1 MTCLWWIT
9 IPAIIASGVILGLT
23 WRRLAVLSAGRRMV
37 LVCLRA
43 GAVGALLLMAVN
55 PTGERQRR
63 VLERPRVVVL
73 VDRSA
78 SMGLKDAPGGVSRIA
93 WAAGLLR
100 PGAPLAHALAKSDLA
115 TLLFADDVRPAH
127 SPLPDVAD
135 GPATD
140 LHSALAAALRA
151 FPEGEP
157 SAIVTLTDGAANR
170 GPSRDELVGW
180 VARRRLP
187 VYCLGVG
194 SATRPPDAWVGRV
207 DAPATIRAG
216 TTATVRVGIGSRG
229 LGGKAARVSLLAE
242 GMGGGRK
249 VVTLTEGYTQ
259 AAAFTVKPGKPGLYR
274 CTAQLAALPGE
285 WTRANN
291 SRTFFL
297 RVIPGQLKLLFIA
310 GQPSRELKFIR
321 RVLDSLP
328 DLRVTYL
335 VRKSGSAFWQDGDPP
350 RPGARLPVGDA
361 LNAQDAVILCD
372 APAAAFT
379 AAELQRLADFVR
391 VRGGGLGVLGGPD
404 GFGGGGY
411 AYGKSP
417 LAGPLGVSLGGGPVT
432 YSPLA
437 TKAQPTADTAILSP
451 TSDIGRHEGFPGWS
465 ALPFLAGLNVVP
477 GVKPGA
483 SVLLRSGQGQ
493 PLLVIQRH
501 GLGRTLCWL
510 SDSTYRWVLSKDA
523 TPASRQGHAAFWS
536 GIVAWLTTPP
546 NRSPVALETDRD
558 TYESGDTA
566 RVIADVSG
574 PGFEPVSG
582 AEVTVEVVGAQ
593 GRVGRLSLSEV
604 AGAAGRYES
613 GLVAGPAGKHT
624 LRARALA
631 GAKELGRDTRQIV
644 VEPPRRELADPARN
658 SALLQA
664 IAQASGG
671 AYVPAERSADIGRVL
686 RLHPTER
693 TVRTPYP
700 WARTG
705 LGFAA
710 FLLLAGLDWL
720 LRRWWGVG

>member
-1 MTCLWWIT
+1 MASPWWVAL
-9 IPAIIASGVILGLT
+9 PAVIASGVILTLT
-23 WRRLAVLSAGRRMV
+23 WRRLALLSAGRRV
-37 LVCLRA
+37 TLVCLRA
-43 GAVGALLLMAVN
+43 GAVAALLLMAGN
-55 PTGERQRR
+55 PTREGQHR
-63 VLERPRVVVL
+63 LLDRPRVVVL
-73 VDRSA
+73 VDHSA
-78 SMGLKDAPGGVSRIA
+78 SMSLKDAPGGVSRIA
-93 WAAGLLR
+93 WATGLLR
-100 PGAPLAHALAKSDLA
+100 PGAPLADTLSKSDLA

-127 SPLPDVAD
+127 PPLPDVAD
-135 GPATD
+135 GLATD
-140 LHSALAAALRA
+140 LHSSLAAALRA
-151 FPEGEP
+151 FPGGEP
-157 SAIVTLTDGAANR
+157 SAIVALTDGAANR
-170 GPSRDELVGW
+170 GPSRDELVAW
-180 VARRRLP
+180 VSRRRLP

-194 SATRPPDAWVGRV
+194 SAARPPDAWVGRV
-207 DAPATIRAG
+207 DAPAAVRAA

-229 LGGKAARVSLLAE
+229 LDGRGAEVKLQAE
-242 GMGGGRK
+242 GMAGGRK
-249 VVTLTEGYTQ
+249 AVTLTEGRTQ
-259 AAAFTVKPGKPGLYR
+259 AAAFTVKPEKPGLYR
-274 CTAQLAALPGE
+274 CTAQLGALPGE

-297 RVIPGQLKLLFIA
+297 RVIPGKLKLLFIA
-310 GQPSRELKFIR
+310 GQPSREYKFIR

-328 DLRVTYL
+328 DLRATCL
-335 VRKSGSAFWQDGDPP
+335 VRKSGTGFWQDGDPP
-350 RPGARLPVGDA
+350 RPGARPPTGDA

-379 AAELQRLADFVR
+379 AGEVQRLADFVR
-391 VRGGGLGVLGGPD
+391 IRGGGLGVLGGPD
-404 GFGGGGY
+404 SFGGGGY
-411 AYGKSP
+411 GASP
-417 LAGPLGVSLGGGPVT
+417 LAGPLGVSLGGEPT
-432 YSPLA
+432 AYSPLA
-437 TKAQPTADTAILSP
+437 AKAQPTADTATLSP

-465 ALPFLAGLNVVP
+465 ALPFLAGLNPVV

-566 RVIADVSG
+566 RVIAHVSG

-593 GRVGRLSLSEV
+593 GQPGRLRLGEV
-604 AGAAGRYES
+604 AGAAGRYET
-613 GLVAGPAGKHT
+613 GLVTGRAGKYT
-624 LRARALA
+624 LRARAVA
-631 GAKELGRDTRQIV
+631 EAKELGRDTRQIV
-644 VEPPRRELADPARN
+644 VETPRRELADPAQD

-671 AYVPAERSADIGRVL
+671 AYLPAERAADIGRVL

-693 TVRTPYP
+693 TVRTQYP